1 MPQGRRKMPFSAKQK
16 KEQLKQK
23 RERKRNQ
30 SEDDSDLVVTNRDQD
45 DESNKAD
52 SLGNIVSINE
62 QPKGKITDSNRYALK
77 FFVETKDELKQR
89 REDAMK
95 PIVFLNQ
102 TDLEV
107 ESEQLFSLG
116 SDLGMPKRP
125 KWDLTMTTTQL
136 EINEQKY
143 FREYLANIERIHSTE
158 KNISYF
164 DLNLET
170 WRQLWRVV
178 EMSEVILLIAD
189 IRHPIFHFPPSLY
202 NYVTNEKNKSMI
214 LVLNKIDLVPAQ
226 VVVAW
231 QHYLNKKYPK
241 LYIVP
246 FASYAGMK
254 QKRGKK
260 RIGKLRMAA
269 KGSRALL
276 NVCEQIVGDQ
286 VDLSSWKNKIEDEI
300 KEEEQAIGGDVT
312 DEEDDPLAECE
323 KFIEKLD
330 LTYKH
335 EEKFKNGILTIG
347 FVGHPNVGKSSLLNA
362 IMGKKVVSVS
372 RTPGHTKHFQTIF
385 LTPNVRL
392 CDCPGLVFPS
402 RAPKQLQVLMGCF
415 PIAQLR
421 EPYSTISYLAQRMNL
436 IEILHIKKDKFS
448 DFEDESIWSAY
459 EICEQ
464 WGVKRGFLTAKTGR
478 PDVYRAANH
487 LLRMALDG
495 RTICLYFYPKG
506 YFSQKDFWKNH
517 NDVKFIQSIQGG
529 KIDFHDFEIEKD
541 KSDEDEDQ
549 DSESDNDDNDGSF
562 QVSQS
567 KFSALQDLD

>member
-1 MPQGRRKMPFSAKQK
+1 MPQGRRKVPFSTKQK

-30 SEDDSDLVVTNRDQD
+30 SDGDSDLVVINRDQD
-45 DESNKAD
+45 DELNKAD
-52 SLGNIVSINE
+52 SSGNIVSINE
-62 QPKGKITDSNRYALK
+62 QPKGKMTDSNRYALK

-89 REDAMK
+89 REDARK

-107 ESEQLFSLG
+107 ESEELFSLG
-116 SDLGMPKRP
+116 NDLDMPKRP
-125 KWDLTMTTTQL
+125 KWDFTMTTTQF
-136 EINEQKY
+136 EMNEQRY

-158 KNISYF
+158 KNSYF

-170 WRQLWRVV
+170 WRQLWRVI
-178 EMSEVILLIAD
+178 EMSEVVLLIAD

-241 LYIVP
+241 LFIVP

-254 QKRGKK
+254 QKKGKK

-269 KGSRALL
+269 KGARTLL

-300 KEEEQAIGGDVT
+300 KEEEQAIGGDVD
-312 DEEDDPLAECE
+312 DEEDHPLVECE
-323 KFIEKLD
+323 HLIEKLD
-330 LTYKH
+330 LTYKQ

-385 LTPNVRL
+385 LTENVRL

-421 EPYSTISYLAQRMNL
+421 EPYSTIGYLAQRVNL
-436 IEILHIKKDKFS
+436 IEILHIKKDEFS
-448 DFEDESIWSAY
+448 DFEDKSVWSAY

-464 WGVKRGFLTAKTGR
+464 WAIKRGFLTAKTGR
-478 PDVYRAANH
+478 PDVYRASNY

-495 RTICLYFYPKG
+495 RTICLYFYPKD
-506 YFSQKDFWKNH
+506 YFSQKHFWQNH
-517 NDVKFIQSIQGG
+517 NDVKFIENIQGA
-529 KIDFHDFEIEKD
+529 KMDFHDSETEKE
-541 KSDEDEDQ
+541 KSDKNQ
-549 DSESDNDDNDGSF
+549 SSESDSDDSDGSF
-562 QVSQS
+562 KVTQS
-567 KFSALQDLD
+567 KFSALQDLN